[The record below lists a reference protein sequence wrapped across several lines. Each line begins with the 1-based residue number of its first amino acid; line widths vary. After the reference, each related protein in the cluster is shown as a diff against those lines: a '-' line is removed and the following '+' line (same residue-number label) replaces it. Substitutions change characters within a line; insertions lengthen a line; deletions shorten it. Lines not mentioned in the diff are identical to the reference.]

1 MTSPITVIINAV
13 SGTGDKE
20 AERRIIDDIFK
31 TNGIDARINL
41 ARSGAEIIEMA
52 KRAAS
57 GDAQTIVAGGGD
69 GTVSA
74 VAAEL
79 VGTEKILGV
88 LPLGTLNHFA
98 KDLNIPLD
106 LEEAARTI
114 IAGQVAKVDVGEVNG
129 QIFINNSSLGLYPDV
144 VRRREQRQRLGYG
157 KWYSLLRAAFKVLRR
172 YPFLDIRLNVEGKE
186 IITRTPFVF
195 IGNNSYEMESF
206 NISART
212 CLDAGHL
219 SLYMTPRAG
228 RFGLLQMALRAL
240 FGRLRQTKDFVSLCT
255 DELWIETRRKQLRVA
270 MDGEVLMLET
280 PLYYRVR
287 PAALRVIVPAQ
298 TEAETSQE
306 AGAKRSDF

>member
-1 MTSPITVIINAV
+1 MNTPIIVIINAG

-20 AERRIIDDIFK
+20 EERRILDDIFK
-31 TNGIDARINL
+31 ANGIDAQINL
-41 ARSGAEIIEMA
+41 ARSGDEIVELA

-57 GDAQTIVAGGGD
+57 GEARTIVAGGGD

-106 LEEAARTI
+106 VEEAARTI
-114 IAGQVAKVDVGEVNG
+114 FAGHAAKVDVGEVNG
-129 QIFINNSSLGLYPDV
+129 RVFINNSSLGLYPDV

-172 YPFLDIRLNVEGKE
+172 YPFIGIRLNADGKE
-186 IITRTPFVF
+186 IVTRAPFVF

-206 NISART
+206 NIGGRT

-219 SLYMTPRAG
+219 SLYMTPRTG
-228 RFGLLQMALRAL
+228 RFGLVQMAVRAL
-240 FGRLRQTKDFVSLCT
+240 FGRLRQAKDFVSMCT
-255 DELWIETRRKQLRVA
+255 DEIWIETRRKQLRVA
-270 MDGEVLMLET
+270 LDGEVLMLET
-280 PLYYRVR
+280 PLHYRVR
-287 PAALRVIVPAQ
+287 PAALRVIVPAK
-298 TEAETSQE
+298 TEAEASGQ
-306 AGAKRSDF
+306 AGEKE